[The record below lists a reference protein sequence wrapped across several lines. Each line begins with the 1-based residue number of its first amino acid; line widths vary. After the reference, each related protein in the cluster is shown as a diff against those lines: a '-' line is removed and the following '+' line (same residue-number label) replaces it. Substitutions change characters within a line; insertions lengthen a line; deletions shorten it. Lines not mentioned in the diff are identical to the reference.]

1 MPSFVS
7 TDEDW
12 MLPYL
17 SRLFTEFLLQRWVV
31 MATDTYSGEIDIYL
45 ADGTYQHNICCDY
58 MELFGCV
65 IVEAHLTFIT
75 NKLAQVSRYQCNRS
89 NSNVSTMNHSY

>member
-7 TDEDW
+7 TDEHW

-17 SRLFTEFLLQRWVV
+17 LRLFTEFMLQHWVV
-31 MATDTYSGEIDIYL
+31 MATDTDSGETDIYL
-45 ADGTYQHNICCDY
+45 ADDTYHHNICCDY

-75 NKLAQVSRYQCNRS
+75 NKLAQVSLYQCDRN
-89 NSNVSTMNHSY
+89 NSNVSTVNHSY